1 MLRTLQLVTG
11 PATEPL
17 TLADA
22 KSYLRIDDEDQDTEV
37 LRLIA
42 TAREFVEEQTGRALI
57 TQTWKLT
64 LDRWPTGP
72 GAASRTIVL
81 DRSPLASVTSVQYY
95 PDGSG
100 TLSTVDAADY
110 HVLTPRDIAG
120 RIILDADA
128 AWPDADDR
136 PDAIQITYV
145 SGDSSAGAVKPIIK
159 QAVLLMVKH
168 QFENRLPVM
177 TAGSVNELPFSL
189 KHLIESQRVGGWIG

>member
-11 PATEPL
+11 PAIEPI
-17 TLADA
+17 TLAEA

-57 TQTWKLT
+57 TQTWRLT

-120 RIILDADA
+120 RVILDVDSD
-128 AWPDADDR
+128 WPDVDDR
-136 PDAIQITYV
+136 PDAVQITYV
-145 SGDSSAGAVKPIIK
+145 SGGALSTAKPILR
-159 QAVLLMVKH
+159 QAVLLTVSHMYEHRGAINVG
-168 QFENRLPVM
+168 NI
-177 TAGSVNELPFSL
+177 VNELPFSL